1 MENKRQF
8 REPNE
13 ATRQKMSMRK
23 QGCNNPNYGKPRD
36 EETKQKISQSLSKY
50 WTQIPSKNMDI

>member
-13 ATRQKMSMRK
+13 ETREKMSLRK

-36 EETKQKISQSLSKY
+36 EATRQAISNKLKSY
-50 WTQIPSKNMDI
+50 WQTVPSRYE